1 MSAFPGAAGAWHCER
16 IARSADELPDLI
28 GYRVVTLDH
37 ASSER
42 WVDTHLAFPV
52 RVLAPD
58 GSTLTLEHV
67 RPGVQPTELFALPL
81 GYQHFDPQ
89 ALIERIKHSD
99 VWAAAPK

>member
-1 MSAFPGAAGAWHCER
+1 MSAFCLSPRPPLGSEEA
-16 IARSADELPDLI
+16 PDLI
-28 GYRVVTLDH
+28 GYRVVTLDD

-42 WVDTHLAFPV
+42 WGDRHLAFPV
-52 RVLAPD
+52 RVQAAD

-67 RPGVQPTELFALPL
+67 RPGVQPTELFALPP

-99 VWAAAPK
+99 VWAAPPK